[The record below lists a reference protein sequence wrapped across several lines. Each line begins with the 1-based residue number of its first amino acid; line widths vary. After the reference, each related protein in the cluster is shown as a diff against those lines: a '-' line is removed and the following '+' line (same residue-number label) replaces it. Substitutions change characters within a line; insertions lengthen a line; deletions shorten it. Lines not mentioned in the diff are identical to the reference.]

1 MSEAEE
7 IFLYLTTVGRKSG
20 LPRQIEIW
28 FVQHAER
35 YYVVAERR
43 EQAHWV
49 QNIQQAPR
57 VQFSVGRRDDRGA
70 VLPLSA
76 AQARLVADDEPIAVQ
91 VRALMDAKYG
101 WSDGLIVE
109 LRRIAP

>member
-35 YYVVAERR
+35 YYMVAERR

-49 QNIQQAPR
+49 QNIKHTPQ
-57 VQFSVGRRDDRGA
+57 VQFSLGRRGEQTA

-76 AQARLVADDEPIAVQ
+76 AQARLVADDEPIAAQ

-109 LRRIAP
+109 LRKMEQ

>member
-1 MSEAEE
+1 MSDTEE

-20 LPRQIEIW
+20 LPHQIEIW

-43 EQAHWV
+43 EGADWV
-49 QNIQQAPR
+49 KNIQHTLR
-57 VQFSVGRRDDRGA
+57 VQFSVGRRGDQSA
-70 VLPLSA
+70 ILPLSA
-76 AQARLVADDEPIAVQ
+76 AEARLVADDEPIAAQ

-109 LRRIAP
+109 LRRIEP